1 MSRYVFKMPD
11 LGEGTVSAEVV
22 AWHVK
27 PGDLVQEDQVMCEVM
42 TEKAAVEMPAPVTG
56 RILSITGQPGDMVA
70 VGSELVVFDTDA
82 TSAAA
87 GDAPAAKTPVP
98 PPPEPLVPQHRS
110 TDVAPQGAQS
120 NVAPQGAQSNKIPA
134 NEKQQ
139 LASAAASASAAPMHS
154 SNGTGTHKRVMAS
167 PASRRRAAEAGLDLA
182 TVSGTGAGGRIEP
195 ADIDSALAAG
205 AAHNAPPSMNARA
218 NATREPRNGTEEVKI
233 IGLRRVIAERLTE
246 SARSIPQYSYV
257 EECDLT
263 RLEGLRKHLNDRRPP
278 SAPPLTFLPFIVAAL
293 ARVLDKF
300 PQCNALYDS
309 ARGVLVKHK
318 AVHVGIATQT
328 PQGLKVPV
336 VRNVESRALH
346 DLAAEIRRVA
356 EAARSNKSPRE
367 ELTGSTI
374 TITSLGKLGG
384 IASTPM
390 INMPEVSII
399 GINKAIERAVVV
411 DGQITVRLMMNLS
424 SSFDHRFVDGFD
436 AASMIQALKDL
447 LEQPATIFIV

>member
-56 RILSITGQPGDMVA
+56 RIISITGQPGDMVA

-82 TSAAA
+82 TSAAS
-87 GDAPAAKTPVP
+87 GDAPAARAPAAPPAEALRP
-98 PPPEPLVPQHRS
+98 PP
-110 TDVAPQGAQS
+110 
-120 NVAPQGAQSNKIPA
+120 
-134 NEKQQ
+134 
-139 LASAAASASAAPMHS
+139 AAPKPASVAAKLRH
-154 SNGTGTHKRVMAS
+154 NGTGTHKAARVMAS
-167 PASRRRAAEAGLDLA
+167 PASRRRAAEAGLDLT
-182 TVSGTGAGGRIEP
+182 TVSGTGPAGRIEP
-195 ADIDSALAAG
+195 GDIDSALAAG
-205 AAHNAPPSMNARA
+205 AARDAPPSMNARA

-257 EECDLT
+257 EEIDLT
-263 RLEGLRKHLNDRRPP
+263 RLEALRKHLNDRRPAA
-278 SAPPLTFLPFIVAAL
+278 APPLTFLPFIVAAL
-293 ARVLDKF
+293 ARVLEKF

-318 AVHVGIATQT
+318 GVHVGIATQT

-336 VRNVESRALH
+336 VRNAESRALH
-346 DLAAEIRRVA
+346 DLAAEIRRVS
-356 EAARSNKSPRE
+356 EAARANKSPRE

-374 TITSLGKLGG
+374 TVTSLGKLGG

-390 INMPEVSII
+390 INMPEVAII
-399 GINKAIERAVVV
+399 GINKAIERPVAV
-411 DGQITVRLMMNLS
+411 DGQIAIRLMMNLS
-424 SSFDHRFVDGFD
+424 SSFDHRFVDGYD

-447 LEQPATIFIV
+447 LEQPATIFID

>member
-87 GDAPAAKTPVP
+87 GAAPAAKTPAP
-98 PPPEPLVPQHRS
+98 PPAEPLTPQRRA
-110 TDVAPQGAQS
+110 TDAAPA
-120 NVAPQGAQSNKIPA
+120 APSNKPA
-134 NEKQQ
+134 ATSEKQQ
-139 LASAAASASAAPMHS
+139 VAAAAQSATQGASA
-154 SNGTGTHKRVMAS
+154 NGTGTHKRIMAS
-167 PASRRRAAEAGLDLA
+167 PASRRRAAEAGLDLT
-182 TVSGTGAGGRIEP
+182 TVAGTGIAGRIEP
-195 ADIDSALAAG
+195 GDIDSALASG
-205 AAHNAPPSMNARA
+205 AARHAPPSMNARA
-218 NATREPRNGTEEVKI
+218 NATREARDGTEEVKI

-246 SARSIPQYSYV
+246 SAKSIPQYSYV
-257 EECDLT
+257 EEVDLT
-263 RLEGLRKHLNDRRPP
+263 RLEGLRKHLNDRRPA

-300 PQCNALYDS
+300 PQCNALYDT

-318 AVHVGIATQT
+318 AVHVGVATQT

-336 VRNVESRALH
+336 VRNAESRALH

-356 EAARSNKSPRE
+356 EAARTNKSPRE

-374 TITSLGKLGG
+374 TVTSLGKLGG

-424 SSFDHRFVDGFD
+424 SSFDHRFVDGYD

-447 LEQPATIFIV
+447 LEQPATIFIDD

>member
-27 PGDLVQEDQVMCEVM
+27 PGDLVHEDQVMCEVM

-56 RILSITGQPGDMVA
+56 RVISVTGQPGDMVA

-82 TSAAA
+82 TSAAS
-87 GDAPAAKTPVP
+87 GDAPVAKAPAP
-98 PPPEPLVPQHRS
+98 PPPEPLTPQRRAADQVP
-110 TDVAPQGAQS
+110 
-120 NVAPQGAQSNKIPA
+120 
-134 NEKQQ
+134 EKP
-139 LASAAASASAAPMHS
+139 AAAAAANG
-154 SNGTGTHKRVMAS
+154 NGTGTHKAGRVMAS

-182 TVSGTGAGGRIEP
+182 TVTGTGPAGRIAP
-195 ADIDSALAAG
+195 GDIDSALAAG
-205 AAHNAPPSMNARA
+205 AAQGAPPSMNARA
-218 NATREPRNGTEEVKI
+218 NATRDARNGTEEVKI

-246 SARSIPQYSYV
+246 SAKSIPQYSYV
-257 EECDLT
+257 EEIDLT
-263 RLEGLRKHLNDRRPP
+263 RLEALRKHLNDRRPAA
-278 SAPPLTFLPFIVAAL
+278 APPLTFLPFIVAAL
-293 ARVLDKF
+293 ARVLAKF
-300 PQCNALYDS
+300 PQCNALYDT
-309 ARGVLVKHK
+309 ARGVLVKHN

-336 VRNVESRALH
+336 VRNAESRALH
-346 DLAAEIRRVA
+346 DLAGEIRRVS
-356 EAARSNKSPRE
+356 EAARANKSPRE

-374 TITSLGKLGG
+374 TVTSLGKLGG

-390 INMPEVSII
+390 INMPEVAII

-424 SSFDHRFVDGFD
+424 SSFDHRFVDGYD

-447 LEQPATIFIV
+447 LEQPATIFID

>member
-22 AWHVK
+22 AWHIK

-56 RILSITGQPGDMVA
+56 RIVSIQGEPGDMVA

-82 TSAAA
+82 TSAAS
-87 GDAPAAKTPVP
+87 GDAPVVKTPAP
-98 PPPEPLVPQHRS
+98 PPAEPLTPQRRS
-110 TDVAPQGAQS
+110 TDKVLS
-120 NVAPQGAQSNKIPA
+120 
-134 NEKQQ
+134 EKQ
-139 LASAAASASAAPMHS
+139 AVAAVAATSDSAAST
-154 SNGTGTHKRVMAS
+154 NGTGTHKRVMAS

-182 TVSGTGAGGRIEP
+182 NVAGTGSGGRIEP
-195 ADIDSALAAG
+195 GDIDSALASG
-205 AAHNAPPSMNARA
+205 AAGNSPPSMNARA
-218 NATREPRNGTEEVKI
+218 NATRDARNGTEEVKI

-257 EECDLT
+257 EEVDLT
-263 RLEGLRKHLNDRRPP
+263 RLEALRKHLNDRRPP
-278 SAPPLTFLPFIVAAL
+278 AAPPLTFLPFIVSAL
-293 ARVLDKF
+293 TRVLEKF

-309 ARGVLVKHK
+309 ARGVLVKHS

-336 VRNVESRALH
+336 VRNAESRSLH
-346 DLAAEIRRVA
+346 DLGAEIRRVS
-356 EAARSNKSPRE
+356 EAARNNKSPRE

-374 TITSLGKLGG
+374 TVTSLGKLGG

-424 SSFDHRFVDGFD
+424 SSFDHRFVDGYD
-436 AASMIQALKDL
+436 CALMIQSLKDL

>member
-56 RILSITGQPGDMVA
+56 RILSIQGEPGDMVA

-87 GDAPAAKTPVP
+87 GDAPAAKTPP
-98 PPPEPLVPQHRS
+98 PAPAEPLTPHRRA
-110 TDVAPQGAQS
+110 TDKQPG
-120 NVAPQGAQSNKIPA
+120 
-134 NEKQQ
+134 EKQEI
-139 LASAAASASAAPMHS
+139 AAAAANNGAHANGEGKS
-154 SNGTGTHKRVMAS
+154 SRVMVS
-167 PASRRRAAEAGLDLA
+167 PASRRRAVEAGLDLS
-182 TVSGTGAGGRIEP
+182 TVTGTGPAGRIEP
-195 ADIDSALAAG
+195 GDIDSALASG
-205 AAHNAPPSMNARA
+205 AARGAPPSMNARA
-218 NATREPRNGTEEVKI
+218 NAPHAPRNGTEEVKI

-263 RLEGLRKHLNDRRPP
+263 RLEALRKHLNDRRPP
-278 SAPPLTFLPFIVAAL
+278 AAPPLTFLPFIVAAL

-300 PQCNALYDS
+300 PQCNALYDA

-336 VRNVESRALH
+336 VRNAESRALH
-346 DLAAEIRRVA
+346 DLAAEIRRVS
-356 EAARSNKSPRE
+356 EAARNNKSPRE

-374 TITSLGKLGG
+374 TVTSLGKLGG

-436 AASMIQALKDL
+436 AASMIQALKDS
-447 LEQPATIFIV
+447 LEQPATIFIDG

>member
-56 RILSITGQPGDMVA
+56 RILSINGEPGDMVA

-87 GDAPAAKTPVP
+87 GAAPAARTPAP
-98 PPPEPLVPQHRS
+98 PPAEPLAPPVQSQNRRS
-110 TDVAPQGAQS
+110 TDKPGGAPT
-120 NVAPQGAQSNKIPA
+120 
-134 NEKQQ
+134 
-139 LASAAASASAAPMHS
+139 
-154 SNGTGTHKRVMAS
+154 NGTAHSGNGANTGVHKAARVMAS
-167 PASRRRAAEAGLDLA
+167 PASRRRAAEAGLDLT
-182 TVSGTGAGGRIEP
+182 TVTGTGPAGRIEP
-195 ADIDSALAAG
+195 GDIDSALASG
-205 AAHNAPPSMNARA
+205 AARGSPPSMNARA
-218 NATREPRNGTEEVKI
+218 NATREARNGTEEVKI

-257 EECDLT
+257 EECDIT
-263 RLEGLRKHLNDRRPP
+263 RLEALRKHLNDRRPA

-293 ARVLDKF
+293 ARVLEKF
-300 PQCNALYDS
+300 PQCNAIYDS
-309 ARGVLVKHK
+309 ARGVLIKHK

-336 VRNVESRALH
+336 VRNAESRALH
-346 DLAAEIRRVA
+346 DLAAEIRRVS
-356 EAARSNKSPRE
+356 EAARANKSPRE

-374 TITSLGKLGG
+374 TVTSLGKLGG

-424 SSFDHRFVDGFD
+424 SSFDHRFVDGYD
-436 AASMIQALKDL
+436 CASMIQALKDL
-447 LEQPATIFIV
+447 IEQPATIFID

>member
-1 MSRYVFKMPD
+1 MSRYIFKMPD

-56 RILSITGQPGDMVA
+56 RIVSINGQPGDMVA

-87 GDAPAAKTPVP
+87 GDAPAAKTPSP
-98 PPPEPLVPQHRS
+98 PPPVPMTPPIQAEGVQADGPQHNRRA
-110 TDVAPQGAQS
+110 TDKV
-120 NVAPQGAQSNKIPA
+120 
-134 NEKQQ
+134 NEKPGGEKQ
-139 LASAAASASAAPMHS
+139 AVAAAANGHASNDTSA
-154 SNGTGTHKRVMAS
+154 TGVNKRVMAS
-167 PASRRRAAEAGLDLA
+167 PASRRRAAEAGLDLT
-182 TVSGTGAGGRIEP
+182 TVTGTGSGGRIEP
-195 ADIDSALAAG
+195 GDIDSALAAG
-205 AAHNAPPSMNARA
+205 AARGAPPSMNARA
-218 NATREPRNGTEEVKI
+218 NATRDARNGTEEVKI

-257 EECDLT
+257 EEVDLT
-263 RLEGLRKHLNDRRPP
+263 RLEALRKHLNDRRPP
-278 SAPPLTFLPFIVAAL
+278 SAPPLTFLPFIVSAL
-293 ARVLDKF
+293 TRVLAKF

-309 ARGVLVKHK
+309 ARGVLVKHQ

-336 VRNVESRALH
+336 VRNAESRSLH
-346 DLAAEIRRVA
+346 DLAAEIRRVS

-374 TITSLGKLGG
+374 TVTSLGKLGG

-411 DGQITVRLMMNLS
+411 DGQIAVRLMMNLS
-424 SSFDHRFVDGFD
+424 SSFDHRFVDGYD
-436 AASMIQALKDL
+436 CASMIQALKDL
-447 LEQPATIFIV
+447 LEQPATIFID

>member
-56 RILSITGQPGDMVA
+56 RILSIQGEPGDMVA

-87 GDAPAAKTPVP
+87 GAEPV
-98 PPPEPLVPQHRS
+98 
-110 TDVAPQGAQS
+110 A
-120 NVAPQGAQSNKIPA
+120 KIPA
-134 NEKQQ
+134 PPQVESLKQPGEKQPGEKQQ
-139 LASAAASASAAPMHS
+139 IAAAA
-154 SNGTGTHKRVMAS
+154 NGNGSVESKSGRVMVS
-167 PASRRRAAEAGLDLA
+167 PASRRRAAEAGLDL
-182 TVSGTGAGGRIEP
+182 TTITGTGPAGRIEP
-195 ADIDSALAAG
+195 GDIDSALAAG
-205 AAHNAPPSMNARA
+205 AARGTPPSMNARA
-218 NATREPRNGTEEVKI
+218 NAPHAPRNGTEEVKI

-257 EECDLT
+257 EEVDLT
-263 RLEGLRKHLNDRRPP
+263 RLEGLRKHLNDRRPA

-293 ARVLDKF
+293 ARVLEKF

-318 AVHVGIATQT
+318 AVHVGVATQT

-336 VRNVESRALH
+336 VRNAESRALH

-356 EAARSNKSPRE
+356 EAARNNKSPRE

-384 IASTPM
+384 VASTPM

-411 DGQITVRLMMNLS
+411 DGQVTVRLMMNLS

-447 LEQPATIFIV
+447 LEQPATIFIDG

>member
-56 RILSITGQPGDMVA
+56 RILSIQGAPGDMVA

-87 GDAPAAKTPVP
+87 GDAPAAKTPAP
-98 PPPEPLVPQHRS
+98 AEPLTPGGR
-110 TDVAPQGAQS
+110 
-120 NVAPQGAQSNKIPA
+120 
-134 NEKQQ
+134 
-139 LASAAASASAAPMHS
+139 ASARQSTEKEQIAAAAQGLNQG
-154 SNGTGTHKRVMAS
+154 SNGKGGRVMVS
-167 PASRRRAAEAGLDLA
+167 PASRRRAVEAGLDLS
-182 TVSGTGAGGRIEP
+182 TVAGTGPAGRIEP
-195 ADIDSALAAG
+195 GDIDSALAAG
-205 AAHNAPPSMNARA
+205 AARGAPPSLSARA
-218 NATREPRNGTEEVKI
+218 NAPHEPRNGTEELKI

-263 RLEGLRKHLNDRRPP
+263 RLEGLRKHLNDRRPA

-300 PQCNALYDS
+300 PQCNALYDKE
-309 ARGVLVKHK
+309 RGVLVKHK

-336 VRNVESRALH
+336 VRNAESRALH

-356 EAARSNKSPRE
+356 EAARNNKSPRE

-436 AASMIQALKDL
+436 AASMIQALKDS
-447 LEQPATIFIV
+447 LEQPATIFID

>member
-56 RILSITGQPGDMVA
+56 RILSIQGAPGDMVA

-87 GDAPAAKTPVP
+87 GDAPAAKTPP
-98 PPPEPLVPQHRS
+98 PSPSEPLTPK
-110 TDVAPQGAQS
+110 AG
-120 NVAPQGAQSNKIPA
+120 
-134 NEKQQ
+134 EKQQ
-139 LASAAASASAAPMHS
+139 VAAVAAINGGGNGEGKS
-154 SNGTGTHKRVMAS
+154 SRVMVS
-167 PASRRRAAEAGLDLA
+167 PASRRRAAEAGLDLS
-182 TVSGTGAGGRIEP
+182 TVAGTGPAGRIEP
-195 ADIDSALAAG
+195 GDIDSALAAG
-205 AAHNAPPSMNARA
+205 AARGAPPSINARA
-218 NATREPRNGTEEVKI
+218 NAPHEPRNGTEEVKI

-318 AVHVGIATQT
+318 AVHVGVATQT

-336 VRNVESRALH
+336 VRNAESRSLH

-356 EAARSNKSPRE
+356 EAARNNKSPRE

-411 DGQITVRLMMNLS
+411 DGQITIRLMMNLS

-436 AASMIQALKDL
+436 AASMIQALKDS
-447 LEQPATIFIV
+447 LEQPATIFID

>member
-56 RILSITGQPGDMVA
+56 RILSITGEPGDMVA

-87 GDAPAAKTPVP
+87 GDAPAAKTPP
-98 PPPEPLVPQHRS
+98 PAPAEPL
-110 TDVAPQGAQS
+110 APQRRATDK
-120 NVAPQGAQSNKIPA
+120 P
-134 NEKQQ
+134 EKQQ
-139 LASAAASASAAPMHS
+139 IAAAASPSAPQT
-154 SNGTGTHKRVMAS
+154 NGTGTYKTGGRIMAS
-167 PASRRRAAEAGLDLA
+167 PASRRRAAEAGLDLS
-182 TVSGTGAGGRIEP
+182 TVTGTGPAGRIAP
-195 ADIDSALAAG
+195 GDIDSALASG
-205 AAHNAPPSMNARA
+205 AAQGAPPSMNARA

-246 SARSIPQYSYV
+246 SAKSIPQYSYV
-257 EECDLT
+257 EEVDLT
-263 RLEGLRKHLNDRRPP
+263 RLEALRKHLNDRRPA

-293 ARVLDKF
+293 ARTLGRF
-300 PQCNALYDS
+300 PQCNALYDG
-309 ARGVLVKHK
+309 ARGVLVKHN

-336 VRNVESRALH
+336 VRNAESRALH
-346 DLAAEIRRVA
+346 DLAAEIRRVS
-356 EAARSNKSPRE
+356 EAARANKSPRE

-374 TITSLGKLGG
+374 TVTSLGKLGG

-424 SSFDHRFVDGFD
+424 SSFDHRFVDGYD
-436 AASMIQALKDL
+436 CASMIQALKDL
-447 LEQPATIFIV
+447 LEQPATIFID

>member
-56 RILSITGQPGDMVA
+56 RIISINGQPGDMVA
-70 VGSELVVFDTDA
+70 VGSDLVVFDTDA

-87 GDAPAAKTPVP
+87 GDAPAAKTPSP
-98 PPPEPLVPQHRS
+98 PPPEPLTPP
-110 TDVAPQGAQS
+110 VARTARP
-120 NVAPQGAQSNKIPA
+120 PD
-134 NEKQQ
+134 EKQQ
-139 LASAAASASAAPMHS
+139 VAAAANGAASADSGPGGA
-154 SNGTGTHKRVMAS
+154 HKRVMAS

-182 TVSGTGAGGRIEP
+182 TVTGTGAGGRIEP
-195 ADIDSALAAG
+195 GDIDSALASG
-205 AAHNAPPSMNARA
+205 AARGAPPSMNARA
-218 NATREPRNGTEEVKI
+218 NATRQPRNGTEEVKI

-263 RLEGLRKHLNDRRPP
+263 RLEALRKHLNDRRPP
-278 SAPPLTFLPFIVAAL
+278 AAPPLTFLPFIVSAL
-293 ARVLDKF
+293 TRVLGKF

-309 ARGVLVKHK
+309 ARGVLVKHN

-336 VRNVESRALH
+336 VRNAESRSLH
-346 DLAAEIRRVA
+346 DLAAEIRRVS
-356 EAARSNKSPRE
+356 EAARTNKSPRE

-374 TITSLGKLGG
+374 TVTSLGKLGG

-399 GINKAIERAVVV
+399 GINKAIERPVVV

-447 LEQPATIFIV
+447 LEQPATIFID

>member
-11 LGEGTVSAEVV
+11 LGEGTVEAEVV

-56 RILSITGQPGDMVA
+56 RILSIQGAPGDMVA

-87 GDAPAAKTPVP
+87 GDAPAAKTPAP
-98 PPPEPLVPQHRS
+98 P
-110 TDVAPQGAQS
+110 APTPAQS
-120 NVAPQGAQSNKIPA
+120 GEKLHGEKYQIAAAAAA
-134 NEKQQ
+134 NG
-139 LASAAASASAAPMHS
+139 ASASESKNA
-154 SNGTGTHKRVMAS
+154 RVMIS
-167 PASRRRAAEAGLDLA
+167 PASRRRAAEAGLDLT
-182 TVSGTGAGGRIEP
+182 TVTGTGPAGRIEP
-195 ADIDSALAAG
+195 GDIDSALAAG
-205 AAHNAPPSMNARA
+205 AARGSPPSLNARA
-218 NATREPRNGTEEVKI
+218 NAAREARNGTEEVKI

-300 PQCNALYDS
+300 PQCNALYDTT
-309 ARGVLVKHK
+309 RGVLVKHK

-356 EAARSNKSPRE
+356 EAARNNKSPRE

-411 DGQITVRLMMNLS
+411 DGQITIRLMMNLS

-436 AASMIQALKDL
+436 AASMIQALKDS
-447 LEQPATIFIV
+447 LEQPATIFIDG

>member
-1 MSRYVFKMPD
+1 MPD

-56 RILSITGQPGDMVA
+56 RIVSITGQPGDMVA
-70 VGSELVVFDTDA
+70 VGADLVVFDTDA

-87 GDAPAAKTPVP
+87 GDAPAAKTPSP
-98 PPPEPLVPQHRS
+98 PPPEPMTPPIQAQAVQADGPQRNRRA
-110 TDVAPQGAQS
+110 TDKV
-120 NVAPQGAQSNKIPA
+120 
-134 NEKQQ
+134 NEKPDEKQ
-139 LASAAASASAAPMHS
+139 AVAAAA
-154 SNGTGTHKRVMAS
+154 NGHATSDTGATGAHKRVMAS
-167 PASRRRAAEAGLDLA
+167 PASRRRAAEAGLDLT
-182 TVSGTGAGGRIEP
+182 TVAGTGSGGRIEP
-195 ADIDSALAAG
+195 GDIDSALASG
-205 AAHNAPPSMNARA
+205 AARGAPPSMNARA
-218 NATREPRNGTEEVKI
+218 NATRDARNGTEEVKI

-257 EECDLT
+257 EEVDLT
-263 RLEGLRKHLNDRRPP
+263 RLEALRKHLNERRPP
-278 SAPPLTFLPFIVAAL
+278 AAPPLTFLPFIVSALTRVL
-293 ARVLDKF
+293 ARF

-309 ARGVLVKHK
+309 ARGVLVKHS

-336 VRNVESRALH
+336 VRNAESRSLH
-346 DLAAEIRRVA
+346 DLAAEIRRVS
-356 EAARSNKSPRE
+356 EAARANKSPRE

-374 TITSLGKLGG
+374 TVTSLGKLGG

-411 DGQITVRLMMNLS
+411 DGQIAVRLMMNLS
-424 SSFDHRFVDGFD
+424 SSFDHRFVDGYD
-436 AASMIQALKDL
+436 CASMIQALKDL
-447 LEQPATIFIV
+447 LEQPATIFID

>member
-56 RILSITGQPGDMVA
+56 RVLSISGQPGDMVA
-70 VGSELVVFDTDA
+70 VGSDLIVFDTDA
-82 TSAAA
+82 TSAAS
-87 GDAPAAKTPVP
+87 GDGPAARAPAPPPEVPLTPQRRATDKQPSQAPAA
-98 PPPEPLVPQHRS
+98 Q
-110 TDVAPQGAQS
+110 
-120 NVAPQGAQSNKIPA
+120 
-134 NEKQQ
+134 
-139 LASAAASASAAPMHS
+139 AASSD
-154 SNGTGTHKRVMAS
+154 NGTGTHKAARVMAS

-182 TVSGTGAGGRIEP
+182 TVTGTGPAGRIEP
-195 ADIDSALAAG
+195 GDIDSALASG
-205 AAHNAPPSMNARA
+205 AAQGAPPSMNARA
-218 NATREPRNGTEEVKI
+218 NATREARNGIEEVKI

-263 RLEGLRKHLNDRRPP
+263 RLEGLRKHLNDRRPAA
-278 SAPPLTFLPFIVAAL
+278 APPLTFLPFIVAAL
-293 ARVLDKF
+293 ARVLEEF
-300 PQCNALYDS
+300 PQCNALYDGT
-309 ARGVLVKHK
+309 RGVLVKHK

-328 PQGLKVPV
+328 SQGLKVPV

-374 TITSLGKLGG
+374 TVTSLGKLGG

-390 INMPEVSII
+390 INMPEVAII
-399 GINKAIERAVVV
+399 GINKAIERPIAV
-411 DGQITVRLMMNLS
+411 DGQIAIRLMMNLS

-447 LEQPATIFIV
+447 LEQPATIFIDG

>member
-42 TEKAAVEMPAPVTG
+42 TEKAAVEMPSPVTG
-56 RILSITGQPGDMVA
+56 RIVSISGQPGDMVA

-87 GDAPAAKTPVP
+87 GDAPAAKTPAP
-98 PPPEPLVPQHRS
+98 PPPVPLTPPVQNHSRRA
-110 TDVAPQGAQS
+110 TDVAPT
-120 NVAPQGAQSNKIPA
+120 
-134 NEKQQ
+134 KQPTERQ
-139 LASAAASASAAPMHS
+139 AAAAAANGSADA
-154 SNGTGTHKRVMAS
+154 GTQRRVMAS
-167 PASRRRAAEAGLDLA
+167 PASRRRAAEAGLDLS
-182 TVSGTGAGGRIEP
+182 TITGTGLAGRIEP
-195 ADIDSALAAG
+195 GDIDSALASG
-205 AAHNAPPSMNARA
+205 AARHAPPSMNARA
-218 NATREPRNGTEEVKI
+218 NATREARNGTEEVKI

-257 EECDLT
+257 EEVDVT
-263 RLEGLRKHLNDRRPP
+263 RLEALRKHLNDRRPP
-278 SAPPLTFLPFIVAAL
+278 AAPPLTFLPFIVSAL
-293 ARVLDKF
+293 ARVLEKF

-336 VRNVESRALH
+336 VRNAESRSLH
-346 DLAAEIRRVA
+346 DLAAEIRRVS
-356 EAARSNKSPRE
+356 EAARANKSPRE

-374 TITSLGKLGG
+374 TVTSLGKLGG

-424 SSFDHRFVDGFD
+424 SSFDHRFVDGYD
-436 AASMIQALKDL
+436 CACMIQALKDL

>member
-1 MSRYVFKMPD
+1 MSRYIFKMPD

-27 PGDLVQEDQVMCEVM
+27 PGDLVQEDQLMCEVM

-56 RILSITGQPGDMVA
+56 RIISITGEPGDMVA
-70 VGSELVVFDTDA
+70 VGSDLVVFDTDA

-87 GDAPAAKTPVP
+87 GAEPAVKAP
-98 PPPEPLVPQHRS
+98 PPPTAKQP
-110 TDVAPQGAQS
+110 
-120 NVAPQGAQSNKIPA
+120 
-134 NEKQQ
+134 EKQQ
-139 LASAAASASAAPMHS
+139 IAAAATAPS
-154 SNGTGTHKRVMAS
+154 PSTNGAGAHKTAGARIMAS
-167 PASRRRAAEAGLDLA
+167 PASRRRAAEAGLDLS
-182 TVSGTGAGGRIEP
+182 TVAGTGPAGRIAP
-195 ADIDSALAAG
+195 GDIDSALAAG
-205 AAHNAPPSMNARA
+205 AAQGAPPSMNARA

-257 EECDLT
+257 EECDVT
-263 RLEGLRKHLNDRRPP
+263 RLEALRKHLNDRRPAA
-278 SAPPLTFLPFIVAAL
+278 APPLTFLPFIVAAL
-293 ARVLDKF
+293 ARVLGKF

-309 ARGVLVKHK
+309 ARGMLVKHQ
-318 AVHVGIATQT
+318 AVHVGVATQT

-336 VRNVESRALH
+336 VRNAESRALH
-346 DLAAEIRRVA
+346 DLAAEIRRVS
-356 EAARSNKSPRE
+356 EAARTNKSSRE

-411 DGQITVRLMMNLS
+411 DGQVTVRLMMNLS
-424 SSFDHRFVDGFD
+424 SSFDHRFVDGYD

-447 LEQPATIFIV
+447 LEQPATIFID

>member
-27 PGDLVQEDQVMCEVM
+27 PGDLVHEDQVMCEVM

-56 RILSITGQPGDMVA
+56 RVVSISGEPGDMVA

-82 TSAAA
+82 TSAAS
-87 GDAPAAKTPVP
+87 GDAPVSRAPAP
-98 PPPEPLVPQHRS
+98 PPPEPLTPHPQRRA
-110 TDVAPQGAQS
+110 TDIAPASGTPAAQKREVAAAAQ
-120 NVAPQGAQSNKIPA
+120 AP
-134 NEKQQ
+134 
-139 LASAAASASAAPMHS
+139 ASAGNG
-154 SNGTGTHKRVMAS
+154 NGTGAHKSARVMAS

-182 TVSGTGAGGRIEP
+182 TVMGTGPAGRIEP
-195 ADIDSALAAG
+195 GDIDSALAAG
-205 AAHNAPPSMNARA
+205 AARGAPPSMNARA
-218 NATREPRNGTEEVKI
+218 NATRDARNGTEEVRI

-257 EECDLT
+257 EEIDLT
-263 RLEGLRKHLNDRRPP
+263 RLEALRKHLNDRRPP
-278 SAPPLTFLPFIVAAL
+278 AAPPLTFLPFIVAAL
-293 ARVLDKF
+293 ARVLEKF
-300 PQCNALYDS
+300 PQCNALYDA

-336 VRNVESRALH
+336 VRNAESRALH
-346 DLAAEIRRVA
+346 DLAAEIRRVS
-356 EAARSNKSPRE
+356 EAARANKSPRE

-374 TITSLGKLGG
+374 TVTSLGKLGG

-390 INMPEVSII
+390 INMPEVAII

-424 SSFDHRFVDGFD
+424 SSFDHRFVDGYD

-447 LEQPATIFIV
+447 LEQPATIFID

>member
-56 RILSITGQPGDMVA
+56 RILSIQGQPGDMVA

-87 GDAPAAKTPVP
+87 GDTPAAKTPP
-98 PPPEPLVPQHRS
+98 PPPAEPL
-110 TDVAPQGAQS
+110 APQRRATDKL
-120 NVAPQGAQSNKIPA
+120 PPEKT
-134 NEKQQ
+134 EKQQ
-139 LASAAASASAAPMHS
+139 VAAAA
-154 SNGTGTHKRVMAS
+154 NGANGAGKGSRVMVS
-167 PASRRRAAEAGLDLA
+167 PASRRRAVEAGLDLT
-182 TVSGTGAGGRIEP
+182 TVTGTGPAGRIEP
-195 ADIDSALAAG
+195 GDIDSALASG
-205 AAHNAPPSMNARA
+205 AAQGAPPSMSARA
-218 NATREPRNGTEEVKI
+218 NASHEPRNGTKEVKI

-278 SAPPLTFLPFIVAAL
+278 AAPPLTFLPFIVAAL

-309 ARGVLVKHK
+309 SRGVLVKHK

-328 PQGLKVPV
+328 SQGLKVPV

-356 EAARSNKSPRE
+356 EAARNNKSPRE

-411 DGQITVRLMMNLS
+411 DGQITIRLMMNLS

-436 AASMIQALKDL
+436 AASMIQALKDS
-447 LEQPATIFIV
+447 LEQPATIFID

>member
-56 RILSITGQPGDMVA
+56 RILSIQGEPGDMVA

-87 GDAPAAKTPVP
+87 GDAPAAKTPP
-98 PPPEPLVPQHRS
+98 PAPSEPLTPQRRAS
-110 TDVAPQGAQS
+110 DKSSGGKQAS
-120 NVAPQGAQSNKIPA
+120 EKSA
-134 NEKQQ
+134 NEKTEI
-139 LASAAASASAAPMHS
+139 AAAANGAGNGEGKS
-154 SNGTGTHKRVMAS
+154 SRVMVS
-167 PASRRRAAEAGLDLA
+167 PASRRRAAEAGLDLS
-182 TVSGTGAGGRIEP
+182 TVAGTGPAGRIEP
-195 ADIDSALAAG
+195 GDIDSALAAG
-205 AAHNAPPSMNARA
+205 AARGTPPSINARA
-218 NATREPRNGTEEVKI
+218 NAPHAPRNGTEEVKI

-278 SAPPLTFLPFIVAAL
+278 AAPPLTFLPFIVAAL

-309 ARGVLVKHK
+309 TRGVLVKHK

-356 EAARSNKSPRE
+356 EAARNNKSPRE

-436 AASMIQALKDL
+436 AASMIQALKDS
-447 LEQPATIFIV
+447 LEQPATIFID

>member
-87 GDAPAAKTPVP
+87 GDAPAAKTPSP
-98 PPPEPLVPQHRS
+98 PPPEPLVPQRRA
-110 TDVAPQGAQS
+110 TDKVAIEKEPGD
-120 NVAPQGAQSNKIPA
+120 
-134 NEKQQ
+134 KQQ
-139 LASAAASASAAPMHS
+139 VAAAAAAAPASTAPAHS
-154 SNGTGTHKRVMAS
+154 ANGTGTHKRVMAS

-182 TVSGTGAGGRIEP
+182 TVAGTGVGGRIAP

-205 AAHNAPPSMNARA
+205 AAQNAPPSMNARA
-218 NATREPRNGTEEVKI
+218 NATRDARNGTEEVKI

-257 EECDLT
+257 EEVDLT
-263 RLEGLRKHLNDRRPP
+263 RLEALRKHLNDRRPP
-278 SAPPLTFLPFIVAAL
+278 AAPPLTFLPFIVSAL
-293 ARVLDKF
+293 TRVLAKF

-309 ARGVLVKHK
+309 ARGVLVKHQ
-318 AVHVGIATQT
+318 AVHVGVATQT

-336 VRNVESRALH
+336 VRNAESRALH
-346 DLAAEIRRVA
+346 DLAAEIRRVS
-356 EAARSNKSPRE
+356 EAARANKSPRE

-374 TITSLGKLGG
+374 TVTSLGKLGG

-399 GINKAIERAVVV
+399 GVNKAIERAVVV
-411 DGQITVRLMMNLS
+411 DGQICVRLMMNLS
-424 SSFDHRFVDGFD
+424 SSFDHRVVDGMD
-436 AASMIQALKDL
+436 AARFVQALRAL
-447 LEQPATIFIV
+447 LESPALLFIED

>member
-56 RILSITGQPGDMVA
+56 RIVSISGQPGDMVA

-87 GDAPAAKTPVP
+87 GDAPAAKTPAP
-98 PPPEPLVPQHRS
+98 PPPVPMTPPIPEGVQADGPQHNRRA
-110 TDVAPQGAQS
+110 TDKVNEKPAVAPA
-120 NVAPQGAQSNKIPA
+120 A
-134 NEKQQ
+134 NGH
-139 LASAAASASAAPMHS
+139 AAADNSA
-154 SNGTGTHKRVMAS
+154 TGAHKRVMAS
-167 PASRRRAAEAGLDLA
+167 PASRRRAAEAGLDLS
-182 TVSGTGAGGRIEP
+182 TVSGTGSGGRIEP
-195 ADIDSALAAG
+195 GDIDSALASG
-205 AAHNAPPSMNARA
+205 AANGAPPSMNARA
-218 NATREPRNGTEEVKI
+218 NATRDARNGTEEVKI

-257 EECDLT
+257 EEVDLT
-263 RLEGLRKHLNDRRPP
+263 RLEALRKHLNDRRPP
-278 SAPPLTFLPFIVAAL
+278 AAPPLTFLPFIVSALTRVL
-293 ARVLDKF
+293 ARF

-309 ARGVLVKHK
+309 ARGVLVKHN

-336 VRNVESRALH
+336 VRNAESRSLH
-346 DLAAEIRRVA
+346 DLAAEIRRVS
-356 EAARSNKSPRE
+356 ESARANKSPRE

-374 TITSLGKLGG
+374 TVTSLGKLGG
-384 IASTPM
+384 LASTPM

-411 DGQITVRLMMNLS
+411 DGQIVVRLMMNLS
-424 SSFDHRFVDGFD
+424 SSFDHRFVDGYD
-436 AASMIQALKDL
+436 CALMIQALKDL
-447 LEQPATIFIV
+447 LEQPATIFID

>member
-56 RILSITGQPGDMVA
+56 RVLSISGQPGDMVA

-82 TSAAA
+82 TSAAS
-87 GDAPAAKTPVP
+87 GDAPAARAPAPAPEVPLTP
-98 PPPEPLVPQHRS
+98 QRRAG
-110 TDVAPQGAQS
+110 D
-120 NVAPQGAQSNKIPA
+120 KPA
-134 NEKQQ
+134 E
-139 LASAAASASAAPMHS
+139 AAAAAAQPATAG
-154 SNGTGTHKRVMAS
+154 NGTGTHKAGRVMAS

-182 TVSGTGAGGRIEP
+182 TVTGTGPAGRIAP
-195 ADIDSALAAG
+195 GDIDSALASG
-205 AAHNAPPSMNARA
+205 AAKGAPPSMNARA
-218 NATREPRNGTEEVKI
+218 NATREARDGTEEVKI

-246 SARSIPQYSYV
+246 SAKSIPQYSYV
-257 EECDLT
+257 EEVDLT
-263 RLEGLRKHLNDRRPP
+263 RLEGLRKHLNDRRPAA
-278 SAPPLTFLPFIVAAL
+278 APPLTFLPFIVAAL
-293 ARVLDKF
+293 ARVLEKF

-318 AVHVGIATQT
+318 AVHVVVATQT

-336 VRNVESRALH
+336 VRNAESRALH

-356 EAARSNKSPRE
+356 EAARANKSPRD

-411 DGQITVRLMMNLS
+411 DGQIAIRLMMNLS
-424 SSFDHRFVDGFD
+424 SSFDHRFVDGYD

-447 LEQPATIFIV
+447 LEQPATIFIDG

>member
-56 RILSITGQPGDMVA
+56 RILSIQGEPGDMVA

-87 GDAPAAKTPVP
+87 GAEPV
-98 PPPEPLVPQHRS
+98 
-110 TDVAPQGAQS
+110 A
-120 NVAPQGAQSNKIPA
+120 KIPTPEKPA
-134 NEKQQ
+134 TAKPSGEKQ
-139 LASAAASASAAPMHS
+139 AIAAAANGAHDGPSDNGPSN
-154 SNGTGTHKRVMAS
+154 NGTGTHKSARVMVS
-167 PASRRRAAEAGLDLA
+167 PASRRRAVEAGLDLS
-182 TVSGTGAGGRIEP
+182 TVTGTGPAGRIEP
-195 ADIDSALAAG
+195 GDIDSALAAG
-205 AAHNAPPSMNARA
+205 AARGAPPSMNARA
-218 NATREPRNGTEEVKI
+218 NAPHAPRNGTEEVKI

-257 EECDLT
+257 EEVDLT
-263 RLEGLRKHLNDRRPP
+263 RLEGLRKHLNDRRPA

-318 AVHVGIATQT
+318 AVHVGVATQT

-336 VRNVESRALH
+336 VRNAESRALH

-356 EAARSNKSPRE
+356 EAARNNKSPRE

-436 AASMIQALKDL
+436 AASMIQALKDS
-447 LEQPATIFIV
+447 LEQPATIFID

>member
-56 RILSITGQPGDMVA
+56 RILSITGEPGDMVA

-87 GDAPAAKTPVP
+87 GDAPAAKTPP
-98 PPPEPLVPQHRS
+98 PAPAEPL
-110 TDVAPQGAQS
+110 APQRRATDK
-120 NVAPQGAQSNKIPA
+120 P
-134 NEKQQ
+134 EKQQ
-139 LASAAASASAAPMHS
+139 IAAAASPSAPQT
-154 SNGTGTHKRVMAS
+154 NGTGTYKTGGRIMAS
-167 PASRRRAAEAGLDLA
+167 PASRRRAAEAGLDLS
-182 TVSGTGAGGRIEP
+182 TVTGTGPAGRIAP
-195 ADIDSALAAG
+195 GDIDSALASG
-205 AAHNAPPSMNARA
+205 AAQGAPPSMNARA

-246 SARSIPQYSYV
+246 SAKSIPQYSYV
-257 EECDLT
+257 EEVDLT
-263 RLEGLRKHLNDRRPP
+263 RLEALRKHLNDRRPA

-293 ARVLDKF
+293 ARTLGRF

-309 ARGVLVKHK
+309 ARGVLVKHN

-336 VRNVESRALH
+336 VRNAESRALH
-346 DLAAEIRRVA
+346 DLAAEIRRVS
-356 EAARSNKSPRE
+356 EAARANKSPRE

-374 TITSLGKLGG
+374 TVTSLGKLGG

-424 SSFDHRFVDGFD
+424 SSFDHRFVDGYD
-436 AASMIQALKDL
+436 CASMIQALKDL
-447 LEQPATIFIV
+447 LEQPATIFID

>member
-87 GDAPAAKTPVP
+87 GDAPAAKTPTP
-98 PPPEPLVPQHRS
+98 PPPEPLLPQRRS
-110 TDVAPQGAQS
+110 TDKPGEQQPVATKGAQS
-120 NVAPQGAQSNKIPA
+120 E

-139 LASAAASASAAPMHS
+139 VAAAAASAVATPGHS
-154 SNGTGTHKRVMAS
+154 SNGTGAHRRVMAS

-182 TVSGTGAGGRIEP
+182 SIAGTGSGGRIEP

-205 AAHNAPPSMNARA
+205 AAQNAPPSMNARA

-246 SARSIPQYSYV
+246 SAKSIPQYSYV

-300 PQCNALYDS
+300 PQCNAMYDS

-356 EAARSNKSPRE
+356 EAARNNKSPRE

>member
-22 AWHVK
+22 AWHIK

-56 RILSITGQPGDMVA
+56 RIVSIQGEPGDMVA

-82 TSAAA
+82 TSAAS
-87 GDAPAAKTPVP
+87 GDAPVVKTPAP
-98 PPPEPLVPQHRS
+98 PPAEPLTPQRRS
-110 TDVAPQGAQS
+110 TDKVVS
-120 NVAPQGAQSNKIPA
+120 
-134 NEKQQ
+134 EKQ
-139 LASAAASASAAPMHS
+139 AVAAVAGASDSAAST
-154 SNGTGTHKRVMAS
+154 NGTGTHKRVMAS

-182 TVSGTGAGGRIEP
+182 NVAGTGSGGRIEP
-195 ADIDSALAAG
+195 GDIDSALASG
-205 AAHNAPPSMNARA
+205 AAGNSPPSMNARA
-218 NATREPRNGTEEVKI
+218 NATRDARNGTEEVKI

-257 EECDLT
+257 EEVDLT
-263 RLEGLRKHLNDRRPP
+263 RLEALRKHLNDRRPP
-278 SAPPLTFLPFIVAAL
+278 AAPPLTFLPFIVSAL
-293 ARVLDKF
+293 TRVLEKF

-309 ARGVLVKHK
+309 ARGVLVKHS

-336 VRNVESRALH
+336 VRNAESRSLH
-346 DLAAEIRRVA
+346 DLGAEIRRVS
-356 EAARSNKSPRE
+356 EAARNNKSPRE

-374 TITSLGKLGG
+374 TVTSLGKLGG

-424 SSFDHRFVDGFD
+424 SSFDHRFVDGYD
-436 AASMIQALKDL
+436 CALMIQSLKDL

>member
-56 RILSITGQPGDMVA
+56 RIVSINGQPGDMVA
-70 VGSELVVFDTDA
+70 VGAELVVFDTDA

-87 GDAPAAKTPVP
+87 GDAPAAKTPAP
-98 PPPEPLVPQHRS
+98 PPPVPLTPPVQTASPQHNRRAS
-110 TDVAPQGAQS
+110 DKASPAAAANGA
-120 NVAPQGAQSNKIPA
+120 A
-134 NEKQQ
+134 NE
-139 LASAAASASAAPMHS
+139 
-154 SNGTGTHKRVMAS
+154 TGAHKRVMAS
-167 PASRRRAAEAGLDLA
+167 PASRRRAAEAGLDLS
-182 TVSGTGAGGRIEP
+182 TVTGTGSGGRIEP
-195 ADIDSALAAG
+195 GDIDSALAAG
-205 AAHNAPPSMNARA
+205 AARGAPPSMNARA
-218 NATREPRNGTEEVKI
+218 NATRDPRNGTEEVKI

-257 EECDLT
+257 EEVDLT
-263 RLEGLRKHLNDRRPP
+263 RLEALRKHLNDRRPP
-278 SAPPLTFLPFIVAAL
+278 AAPPLTFLPFIVSAL
-293 ARVLDKF
+293 TRVLAKF

-309 ARGVLVKHK
+309 ARGVLVKHQ

-336 VRNVESRALH
+336 VRNAESRSLH
-346 DLAAEIRRVA
+346 DLAAEIRRVS
-356 EAARSNKSPRE
+356 EAARNNKSPRE

-374 TITSLGKLGG
+374 TVTSLGKLGG

-411 DGQITVRLMMNLS
+411 DGQIAVRLMMNLS

-447 LEQPATIFIV
+447 LEQPATIFID